1 MANEELAAIT
11 DNDKVRIASGF
22 LLHAPPGEFNEV
34 FNDVR
39 MLLNNDALLK
49 DGCGVAF
56 AQYNKEQFMPARLEG
71 VEKQTLITPF
81 NELPN
86 GRFFDARSKNT
97 FKFDHLR
104 KEAID
109 VQPDNTIDSS
119 VELWLKYLQ
128 EEADKY
134 MDSHYEDSGVAA
146 IFPSANSLVL
156 CIESHQFQ
164 PKNFWNGRWR
174 SQWTLPLH
182 DGKSGQHEVKGV
194 IKVQVHYYED
204 GNVQLVSTKD
214 ITAKINL
221 LADHTQSAKDIFKVI
236 WDEESKYQEAVQD
249 NYQQMSS
256 TTFKA
261 LRRQLPVTG
270 AKFDWNNAYA
280 YRIGKDLKP
289 Q

>member
-1 MANEELAAIT
+1 MAAEDGHISDAE
-11 DNDKVRIASGF
+11 KVCIVSGF

-49 DGCGVAF
+49 EGCAAAF
-56 AQYNKEQFMPARLEG
+56 AQYNKEQFMPVKLDG
-71 VEKQTLITPF
+71 EKQTLITPF

-86 GRFFDARSKNT
+86 GRFADPKSRKT

-104 KEAID
+104 KEATEIQSEN
-109 VQPDNTIDSS
+109 VSEIGL
-119 VELWLKYLQ
+119 ELWRKALQ

-134 MDSHYEDSGVAA
+134 IDSHYQETGIATV
-146 IFPSANSLVL
+146 FTYNNVVTL
-156 CIESHQFQ
+156 CIESHRFQ

-174 SQWTLPLH
+174 SQWTIPVG
-182 DGKSGQHEVKGV
+182 DGKSGLQELKGI

-204 GNVQLVSTKD
+204 GNVQLVSTKE
-214 ITAKINL
+214 ITTKVNVT
-221 LADHTQSAKDIFKVI
+221 ADYTQTSKDVFKAI
-236 WDEESKYQEAVQD
+236 LEEESKYQDAVQE

-270 AKFDWNNAYA
+270 AKFDWNNTHA
-280 YRIGKDLKP
+280 YRIGRDLKP

>member
-1 MANEELAAIT
+1 MAAD
-11 DNDKVRIASGF
+11 DNQLSDSEKLRIVSGF

-39 MLLNNDALLK
+39 MLLNNDPLLK
-49 DGCGVAF
+49 EGCANAF
-56 AQYNKEQFMPARLEG
+56 AQYNKEQFMPVKLEG
-71 VEKQTLITPF
+71 VDKPTLITPF

-86 GRFFDARSKNT
+86 GRFADPKSRKT
-97 FKFDHLR
+97 FKYDHLR
-104 KEAID
+104 KEASDI
-109 VQPDNTIDSS
+109 QSENTSDINM
-119 VELWLKYLQ
+119 ELWRKALQ

-134 MDSHYEDSGVAA
+134 IDSHYLETGIATVFTYNNA
-146 IFPSANSLVL
+146 VTL
-156 CIESHQFQ
+156 CIESHRYQ

-174 SQWTLPLH
+174 SQWTIPVGGSRSDQQEL
-182 DGKSGQHEVKGV
+182 KGLL
-194 IKVQVHYYED
+194 KVQVHYYED
-204 GNVQLVSTKD
+204 GNVQLVSTKE
-214 ITAKINL
+214 ITAKVNVS
-221 LADHTQSAKDIFKVI
+221 ADYTQTSKDIFKVI
-236 WDEESKYQEAVQD
+236 CEEESKYEDAVLE

-270 AKFDWNNAYA
+270 VKFDWNNTHA